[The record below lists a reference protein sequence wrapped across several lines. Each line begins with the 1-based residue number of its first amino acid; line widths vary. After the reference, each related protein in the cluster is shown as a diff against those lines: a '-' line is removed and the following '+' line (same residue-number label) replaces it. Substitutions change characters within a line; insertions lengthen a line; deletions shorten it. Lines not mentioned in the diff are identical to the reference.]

1 MFISENTQV
10 KDSAIFYAFLR
21 EALIEQVSDN
31 ADMKTFVENASD
43 TDVISYAVIGKAA
56 PSNLNSA
63 LYETALLSIIKESML
78 DNVEIFTESEEY
90 KLSDFIQEIGSLQ
103 NISSQDILKEG
114 ISDGPLNTQLD
125 KIVDPSVDKIADLSV
140 IDKVTQGAKDI
151 YKSASTG
158 LTDLLKKAGDN
169 VSSAWTK
176 VSDYVSAHQKEGKA
190 IGAAALIAAAGFI
203 SYKVYQN
210 YYSKAAKACA
220 GKKGAEK
227 TACMTKAKAQA
238 SKARIASLR
247 KGNSL
252 ANKSS
257 NPVKVRASLNDKIKK
272 LQK

>member
-43 TDVISYAVIGKAA
+43 TDVISYAVTGKAA

-125 KIVDPSVDKIADLSV
+125 KIADPSV
-140 IDKVTQGAKDI
+140 IDNITQGAKDI